1 MSIVPGG
8 PAPTS
13 LPSAGTGHG
22 MSGLAPLLSAEH
34 LSVTF
39 PIRGGLAGR
48 QRGGI
53 QAVSD
58 VSFQLAAGETLG
70 LVGESGCGK
79 TTTGRAILQIVRP
92 TAGHVYFKGEDLV
105 TMDERALRP
114 RRRQMQLV
122 FQDPFA
128 SLNPR
133 MTVGDVLTEPLA
145 VQRIGT
151 PSERQQTVAELLR
164 VVGLGTSALRRYPHE
179 FSGGQRQRIAIAR
192 ALALRPTLLV
202 LDEPVSALDV
212 SIQAQV
218 LNLLADLQREYNLT
232 YLFIA
237 HDLAVVRYMS
247 ARVAVMYLGKVVEI
261 APARPLYQSPA
272 HPYTAGLLAAVPVPD
287 PAARRQDKPPR
298 LTGDLPSPA
307 NPPSGCRFHTRC
319 PRAQERCRVEEPLLR
334 SFGAGH
340 LAACHFPLSPHDTQP
355 AGGTV

>member
-1 MSIVPGG
+1 MIMDMRPGPE
-8 PAPTS
+8 PAR
-13 LPSAGTGHG
+13 
-22 MSGLAPLLSAEH
+22 PLLDVEH
-34 LSVTF
+34 LSVIF
-39 PIRGGLAGR
+39 PLGGGVGWRRRGS
-48 QRGGI
+48 I

-58 VSFQLAAGETLG
+58 VSFQIVSGETLG

-92 TAGHVYFKGEDLV
+92 TAGRVYFEGEDLM

-114 RRRQMQLV
+114 RRRQMQLI

-133 MTVGDVLTEPLA
+133 MTVGEIMTEPLT

-151 PSERQQTVAELLR
+151 PPERQRAVAELLR
-164 VVGLGTSALRRYPHE
+164 VVGLGPAAARRYPHE

-192 ALALRPTLLV
+192 ALALRPRFLV

-218 LNLLADLQREYNLT
+218 LNLLAELQREYHLT

-247 ARVAVMYLGKVVEI
+247 SRVAVMYLGKLVEL
-261 APARPLYQSPA
+261 APARTLYRAPA
-272 HPYTAGLLAAVPVPD
+272 HPYTAGLLAAVPIPD
-287 PAARRQDKPPR
+287 PAQQRQGRPPV
-298 LTGDLPSPA
+298 LAGDLPSPA
-307 NPPSGCRFHTRC
+307 RPPSGCRFHPRC
-319 PRAQERCRVEEPLLR
+319 PRAQQRCREEEPVLR
-334 SFGAGH
+334 SFGEGH
-340 LAACHFPLSPHDTQP
+340 LAACHFPLPPHAVDGVP
-355 AGGTV
+355 AAT